1 LIKNELN
8 VKVNN
13 YNFQKKNI
21 YPENFIVEKV
31 EFKNLTFFYHE
42 NNKILQNFNKTIYKN
57 SIVGVVGKT
66 GVGKTTL
73 MHLLSGI
80 INPSEGEII
89 INNNMT
95 LKNLENWSDK
105 IAYVSQKPFIID
117 STIRDN
123 VQLGEEK
130 QNYNHKRLS
139 EAYSESELDE
149 FINKLDNKDLSTV
162 GDAGNLIS
170 GGQIQRIGIAR
181 ALYKK
186 ADIFL
191 LDEITSNLDS
201 HTADSILKFNKAKK

>member
-1 LIKNELN
+1 
-8 VKVNN
+8 
-13 YNFQKKNI
+13 
-21 YPENFIVEKV
+21 
-31 EFKNLTFFYHE
+31 
-42 NNKILQNFNKTIYKN
+42 
-57 SIVGVVGKT
+57 
-66 GVGKTTL
+66 
-73 MHLLSGI
+73 
-80 INPSEGEII
+80 
-89 INNNMT
+89 MT

-201 HTADSILKFNKAKK
+201 HTADSILKNLIKLKNNKIIFLISHDKKILDYCDEIINL